1 MIKILALTA
10 VLFALTFPAMAEE
23 AAAPAVTSW
32 TVDPASSE
40 ISFSGTHADN
50 EFTGKFK
57 TWSAEIDFDPAKLE
71 QSKVSVTI
79 DTGSAETGDKTYD
92 GSLPSPEW
100 LGPKAF
106 PTATF
111 ESKAFRQTGDTTY
124 EVDGTLSLKGVTQDI
139 TLPFSLTIEG
149 DKATMEATTT
159 LDRLL
164 YKIGTASDPKA
175 EWVSKDI
182 TVAIKVSATKAP

>member
-1 MIKILALTA
+1 MK
-10 VLFALTFPAMAEE
+10 LFALLAALLTLSTPAF
-23 AAAPAVTSW
+23 AADVPKW
-32 TVDPASSE
+32 TVDPAQSE
-40 ISFSGTHADN
+40 ISFSGTHAGN
-50 EFTGKFK
+50 EFTGKFG
-57 TWSAEIDFDPAKLE
+57 TWTAEIAFDPARLE
-71 QSKVSVTI
+71 QSKVLVTI
-79 DTGSAETGDKTYD
+79 DTASAATGDKTYD

-111 ESKAFRQTGDTTY
+111 ESKTFRQTGDSTY
-124 EVDGTLSLKGVTQDI
+124 EVDGTLTLKGVAQDI
-139 TLPFSLTIEG
+139 ALPFSLTTEG
-149 DKATMEATTT
+149 DKTVMEATTS

-164 YKIGTASDPKA
+164 YQVGVASDPKA